1 MPKTYFSLL
10 SAVSALQRLHTPA
23 QSAGHLGRSH
33 LAAGVGS
40 IAILAFLAQPV
51 AHQDAAARVLTNL
64 SDAERWSHVVT
75 AAPVGSVHAATFDL
89 RNVDSEITGGIGNT
103 GGVRGKTGRA
113 LSMDGAGA
121 IAIQGM
127 AAPDLG
133 PQRANEAIKG
143 DRVVQRLH
151 DQAPP
156 VFRAGSL
163 VKSASLLSGPDAAGK
178 SVARFVPD
186 AAPKLKAG
194 ALKAGTKG
202 QTLTA
207 DQKIEVATTFHIKEA
222 PIRRARAAVPT
233 MLASL
238 VTGPGDEYVLGYA
251 PEPDYT
257 SDSPFDAILVEPAKP
272 KRFVPPAGKRDHGWV
287 KNPLPVY
294 AFSGKQQKCLAEG
307 IYFEARGEPVR
318 GQAAV
323 AQVILNRVRNPAF
336 PGTICGVVYQNRNWR
351 NRCQF
356 SFACDRIRDR
366 IGNPK
371 LYRDIVEVAS
381 ATTSGKIWLD
391 EVGSST
397 HYHATYVRPRWA
409 RKMTRLTRIGK
420 HIFYR
425 SINGGW
431 S

>member
-1 MPKTYFSLL
+1 MPKTSLL
-10 SAVSALQRLHTPA
+10 FSGAFSALQRVNAPSRLLR
-23 QSAGHLGRSH
+23 HLGRRQ
-33 LAAGVGS
+33 LVVGGSS
-40 IAILAFLAQPV
+40 IAMLAFLAQPV

-64 SDAERWSHVVT
+64 SDADRWSHVVT
-75 AAPVGSVHAATFDL
+75 AAPAGSVHTATFDL
-89 RNVDSEITGGIGNT
+89 RNIDSATTGA
-103 GGVRGKTGRA
+103 VRGKSGRA
-113 LSMDGAGA
+113 LSMDGAGGDDGGTA
-121 IAIQGM
+121 IAIQGV
-127 AAPDLG
+127 ASSGLG
-133 PQRANEAIKG
+133 RQRANEAIKG

-163 VKSASLLSGPDAAGK
+163 VKSASLLGGPDAAGK

-186 AAPKLKAG
+186 ATPQLKAG
-194 ALKAGTKG
+194 
-202 QTLTA
+202 QTLSA

-222 PIRRARAAVPT
+222 PIQRARQAVPT

-238 VTGPGDEYVLGYA
+238 VTGPGDEYVTGYA

-257 SDSPFDAILVEPAKP
+257 RDSPFDAILVEPDKP
-272 KRFVPPAGKRDHGWV
+272 KRFVPPAGRRDHGWV
-287 KNPLPVY
+287 KNPLPIH

-318 GQAAV
+318 GQVAV

-336 PGTICGVVYQNRNWR
+336 PGTVCGVVYQNRHWR

-366 IGNPK
+366 INNPK
-371 LYRDIVEVAS
+371 LYNDIMEVAS

>member
-1 MPKTYFSLL
+1 MPKVQYPSFRTPGFRGLATRPKL
-10 SAVSALQRLHTPA
+10 RLD
-23 QSAGHLGRSH
+23 HLKVG
-33 LAAGVGS
+33 AASSV
-40 IAILAFLAQPV
+40 LFVFLAQPV
-51 AHQDAAARVLTNL
+51 AHQDAAARVLANMTE
-64 SDAERWSHVVT
+64 AERWTHVVT
-75 AAPVGSVHAATFDL
+75 AAPSGSVHAATFDL
-89 RNVDSEITGGIGNT
+89 RNADASTTGS
-103 GGVRGKTGRA
+103 VRGKSGRG
-113 LSMDGAGA
+113 LTLDGDAS
-121 IAIQGM
+121 IAIQGV
-127 AAPDLG
+127 AGTGLG
-133 PQRANEAIKG
+133 PQRPNDAIKG
-143 DRVVQRLH
+143 DRVIQRLQ

-163 VKSASLLSGPDAAGK
+163 MKSASLLREADTASKA
-178 SVARFVPD
+178 VAHFVPD
-186 AAPKLKAG
+186 ATLKGNVGKRGQALSADEKIQVAG
-194 ALKAGTKG
+194 
-202 QTLTA
+202 
-207 DQKIEVATTFHIKEA
+207 TFHIKEA
-222 PIRRARAAVPT
+222 PIQRAREAVPT

-238 VTGPGDEYVLGYA
+238 VTGPGDEYVTGFA
-251 PEPDYT
+251 PKPDYA
-257 SDSPFDAILVEPAKP
+257 SDSPFDAILLEPKEP
-272 KRFVPPAGKRDHGWV
+272 RRFVPPQGKRDHGWV
-287 KNPLPVY
+287 RNTLPVHT
-294 AFSGKQQKCLAEG
+294 FSAKEQKCLGEG

-318 GQAAV
+318 GQVAV

-336 PGTICGVVYQNRNWR
+336 PGSVCGVVYQNRNWR

-366 IGNPK
+366 ITNRS
-371 LYRDIVEVAS
+371 LYNDIMEVAA

>member
-1 MPKTYFSLL
+1 MPKAPTNFLPNLPRVALKLPRLNSQHLYVGAA
-10 SAVSALQRLHTPA
+10 SA
-23 QSAGHLGRSH
+23 
-33 LAAGVGS
+33 
-40 IAILAFLAQPV
+40 AILAFLAQPV
-51 AHQDAAARVLTNL
+51 AHQDAAARVLANMT
-64 SDAERWSHVVT
+64 DADRWTHVVT
-75 AAPVGSVHAATFDL
+75 AAPSGSVHAATFDL
-89 RNVDSEITGGIGNT
+89 RDIDSTSTGSIT
-103 GGVRGKTGRA
+103 GKTGRA
-113 LSMDGAGA
+113 LAIDGPGEGA
-121 IAIQGM
+121 IAIQGV
-127 AAPDLG
+127 AGSELG
-133 PQRANEAIKG
+133 PQRANDAIKG
-143 DRVVQRLH
+143 DRVIQRLQ

-163 VKSASLLSGPDAAGK
+163 IKSASLLGGPDEAA
-178 SVARFVPD
+178 SIAAHFVPD
-186 AAPKLKAG
+186 ASVKTIAG
-194 ALKAGTKG
+194 KTG
-202 QTLTA
+202 QSLSA
-207 DQKIEVATTFHIKEA
+207 DEKIEVASTFHVKEA
-222 PIRRARAAVPT
+222 PIQRAREAVPT

-238 VTGPGDEYVLGYA
+238 VTGPGDGYTLGYA
-251 PEPDYT
+251 PEPDYAQ
-257 SDSPFDAILVEPAKP
+257 DSPFDAILVEPAKP

-287 KNPLPVY
+287 KNPLPVHT
-294 AFSGKQQKCLAEG
+294 FTDKEQKCLAEG
-307 IYFEARGEPVR
+307 IYFEARGEPIR

-336 PGTICGVVYQNRNWR
+336 PATVCGVVYQNRNWR

-366 IGNPK
+366 IRNRK
-371 LYRDIVEVAS
+371 LYNDIVEVAS
-381 ATTSGKIWLD
+381 ATTSGKIWLS